1 MNTTTNT
8 NNTLIN
14 TTNTTQPQHSPME
27 TFAHDWEEWIDL
39 NLKLGNCKQ
48 IMFQKSL
55 DAGYSYALLQR
66 KIGIDYVMPTSAAA
80 VSAATQE
87 RVRAVALTTAQRMQA
102 KNLEM
107 FRIDGFLTPDE
118 CADIIAVINTSELTT
133 SSTYNVTKPME
144 RIVSTDRTSKT
155 CYFGGSNPLISDVE
169 SRICK
174 TLGINNR
181 YAEQIQGQKYEVGQ
195 EFRFHTDY
203 FDPEL
208 LKKDPSIRGQR
219 TWTFMIYLNDVEE
232 GGHTSFPLAFCS
244 CAPKMGT
251 ALVWNNL
258 YSRASSLNQ
267 NEWGKENPFASHCG
281 MPIIR
286 GEKYILTKWFKETE
300 INSIPNEICDNH
312 FLPVFHP
319 VGFEKVRM
327 RLDCVDAIKEWFRN
341 ADESQ
346 WIDEVLNRQGV
357 EAGMVSKHLIVDNAP
372 EKLRNDLRDTFNAIL
387 TKWIEY
393 KAPLVHTA
401 TYGIRKYLRGSHLAN
416 HYDKKNTHVVSA
428 IIHLDDVSDKP
439 WNLYIED
446 HHFRPH
452 NVTMEYG
459 DVLLYE
465 STTCLHGRPVPFE
478 GESFCNLYVHFKPE
492 SWQ

>member
-1 MNTTTNT
+1 
-8 NNTLIN
+8 
-14 TTNTTQPQHSPME
+14 ME
-27 TFAHDWEEWIDL
+27 TFATDWEEWIDL
-39 NLKLGNCKQ
+39 NLRLGNCKQ

-55 DAGYSYALLQR
+55 DAGYSHALLRR
-66 KIGIDYVMPTSAAA
+66 KIGIDYVIPASLSSSA
-80 VSAATQE
+80 SASSASASATAS
-87 RVRAVALTTAQRMQA
+87 RVGLVALRTAQRLQA
-102 KNLEM
+102 KNLEI
-107 FRIDGFLTPDE
+107 FRVDGFLSEQE
-118 CADIIAVINTSELTT
+118 CADIIAVINASELTT

-144 RIVSTDRTSKT
+144 RIVNADRTSKT

-181 YAEQIQGQKYEVGQ
+181 CAEQIQGQKYEVGQ

-208 LKKDPSIRGQR
+208 LKKDASINGQR

-232 GGHTSFPLAFCS
+232 GGYTSFPYAFCS
-244 CAPKMGT
+244 CAPKTGT
-251 ALVWNNL
+251 AIVWNNL
-258 YSRASSLNQ
+258 YSQASTVNA
-267 NEWGKENPFASHCG
+267 NDFGKENPFSSHCG

-300 INSIPNEICDNH
+300 INASVPNEISEHH

-327 RLDCVDAIKEWFRN
+327 RLECVDAVKEWMSR

-346 WIDEVLNRQGV
+346 WTDEVISRDGV
-357 EAGMVSKHLIVDNAP
+357 ESGMVSKHLNMDAAP
-372 EKLRNDLRDTFNAIL
+372 SKLLHELRDTFHEIL

-393 KAPLVHTA
+393 KAPLTHTA

-416 HYDKKNTHVVSA
+416 HYDKKTTHVISA
-428 IIHLDDVSDKP
+428 IIHLDDASDKP
-439 WNLYIED
+439 WNICIED

-452 NVTMEYG
+452 RVTMEYG
-459 DVLLYE
+459 DIVLYE
-465 STTCLHGRPVPFE
+465 STTCLHGCPEPFE
-478 GESFCNLYVHFKPE
+478 GDSYCNMYVHFKPE
-492 SWQ
+492 KWC